1 MKIRN
6 GFVSNSSSSS
16 FLIWGAMVKQSDV
29 QSAKAYPRCVCT
41 YDFIAATDNLVQ
53 REGPNDDYCFYVGRC
68 PSDCGGEETM
78 NQFKARVEAE
88 AKEFLHKYD
97 VDATAVKFG
106 WQDGAWYDG

>member
-1 MKIRN
+1 MKVRN

-29 QSAKAYPRCVCT
+29 AIPDDMEK
-41 YDFIAATDNLVQ
+41 YDFIETTGNLVQ
-53 REGPNDDYCFYVGRC
+53 YAGPDDDYCFYVGRC
-68 PSDCGGEETM
+68 PSECGGDETM

-88 AKEFLHKYD
+88 AKEFLQKYN

-106 WQDGAWYDG
+106 WQDAAWYDG